1 MSPIVVRFWNDFVQ
15 IMTGA
20 LYHLNCL
27 QVTSHFCQYYYIF
40 YNLLLSSLAGNFIA
54 TVMLRL
60 ASVRAHGNCV
70 VNTPNYFVFV
80 QVKMYKC
87 VWSRFCI
94 LRNLTRNQIFFL
106 IYC

>member
-20 LYHLNCL
+20 LYHLNRL

-40 YNLLLSSLAGNFIA
+40 YNLLLSSLAA

-60 ASVRAHGNCV
+60 ASVRAHG
-70 VNTPNYFVFV
+70 
-80 QVKMYKC
+80 
-87 VWSRFCI
+87 I
-94 LRNLTRNQIFFL
+94 AL
-106 IYC
+106 